1 MAGKETS
8 KVTTSPARILIAD
21 TDLIILDSLSAFLA
35 SQGYDVATA
44 DSLVRAK
51 DCLEAGRFNLV
62 ITDMSSADS
71 HGWELLRHVRSNFSE
86 VFVIV
91 TTGYGT
97 IESAVEAMKQGAYE
111 YLTKP
116 IIDDDLRLA
125 VQRALRQQ
133 QILSE
138 NRQLKMALNERY
150 SFTNI
155 VGADFRMA
163 KVFEL
168 IESVADSRTT
178 MLVTGESGTG
188 KSLIAR
194 AIHAHSS
201 RRNGPFVEVSCGAL
215 PETLLES
222 ELFGY
227 VKGAF
232 THAFADKD
240 GKFAAADGG
249 TLFLDEISTASPQL
263 QVKLLR
269 VLQERKFEPVGS
281 NQTREVDVRVILATN
296 RDLMMDVQAGQFRKD
311 LYYRINVVSV
321 ELPPLRER
329 ISDIQLLAEHF
340 LRKFLAASQKTIS
353 GFDKQAMEVM
363 QRYSWPGNVRE
374 LENCVERAVVLSRG
388 GKIMPDDMPAAVLK
402 EAAGMASGI
411 EAIAAKGLTLGAA
424 LEESERAIIKASLAA
439 NSGSRNATA
448 SQLAINRTTL
458 FKKMRKYGLMG
469 AR

>member
-1 MAGKETS
+1 
-8 KVTTSPARILIAD
+8 
-21 TDLIILDSLSAFLA
+21 
-35 SQGYDVATA
+35 
-44 DSLVRAK
+44 
-51 DCLEAGRFNLV
+51 
-62 ITDMSSADS
+62 
-71 HGWELLRHVRSNFSE
+71 
-86 VFVIV
+86 
-91 TTGYGT
+91 
-97 IESAVEAMKQGAYE
+97 
-111 YLTKP
+111 
-116 IIDDDLRLA
+116 LA
-125 VQRALRQQ
+125 VGRALQQQ
-133 QILSE
+133 QILFE

-150 SFTNI
+150 SFSNI
-155 VGADFRMA
+155 VGSDFRMA

-168 IESVADSRTT
+168 IEAVADTRTT

-232 THAFADKD
+232 THAFADKA
-240 GKFAAADGG
+240 GKFAVADGG

-281 NQTREVDVRVILATN
+281 NDTREVDVRVILATN

-311 LYYRINVVSV
+311 LYYRINVVGV

-340 LRKFLAASQKTIS
+340 LRKFLAASHKRIG

-388 GKIMPDDMPAAVLK
+388 GRIALDDLPPAVLK

-411 EAIAAKGLTLGAA
+411 EAIAAKGLSLAAA
-424 LEESERAIIKASLAA
+424 LEQSERAIITASLAA
-439 NSGSRNATA
+439 NGGSRMATA
-448 SQLAINRTTL
+448 AQLAIDRTTL
-458 FKKMRKYGLMG
+458 YKKMRKHGLMDT
-469 AR
+469 

>member
-1 MAGKETS
+1 MAGKETP
-8 KVTTSPARILIAD
+8 KVASAPARILIAD
-21 TDLIILDSLSAFLA
+21 SDLIILDSLSAFLG
-35 SQGYDVATA
+35 SQGYEVSTA
-44 DSLVRAK
+44 DSLARAK
-51 DCLEAGRFNLV
+51 DCLQAGRFNLV
-62 ITDMSSADS
+62 ITDTSTADS
-71 HGWELLRHVRSNFSE
+71 HGWELLRYVKGNFSE
-86 VFVIV
+86 VVVIV

-125 VQRALRQQ
+125 VGRALQQQ
-133 QILSE
+133 QILLE

-150 SFTNI
+150 SFSNI

-168 IESVADSRTT
+168 IETVADSPTT
-178 MLVTGESGTG
+178 VLVTGESGTG

-222 ELFGY
+222 ELFGF
-227 VKGAF
+227 VRGAF

-296 RDLMMDVQAGQFRKD
+296 RDLMMDVQAGQFRQD

-340 LRKFLAASQKTIS
+340 LRKFLAVSRKRIS
-353 GFDKQAMEVM
+353 GFDKQAMDVM

-388 GKIMPDDMPAAVLK
+388 GKIMADDLPPAVLK
-402 EAAGMASGI
+402 EAAGTPSGI
-411 EAIAAKGLTLGAA
+411 GVIAAEGLSLARA
-424 LEESERAIIKASLAA
+424 LEESERAIITASLAA
-439 NSGSRNATA
+439 NGGSRRATA
-448 SQLAINRTTL
+448 SQLAIDRTTL

-469 AR
+469 A

>member
-8 KVTTSPARILIAD
+8 MVATASPRILVAD
-21 TDLIILDSLSAFLA
+21 TDLIILDSLGGFLG
-35 SQGYDVATA
+35 SQGYEVATA
-44 DSLVRAK
+44 DSLARAK
-51 DCLEAGRFNLV
+51 DCLQAGRFNLV
-62 ITDMSSADS
+62 ITDISTAGSD
-71 HGWELLRHVRSNFSE
+71 GWELLRYVRGNFSE
-86 VFVIV
+86 TVVIV

-116 IIDDDLRLA
+116 IIDDDLQLA
-125 VQRALRQQ
+125 VGRALQQQ
-133 QILSE
+133 QILFE

-150 SFTNI
+150 SFSNI
-155 VGADFRMA
+155 VGSDFRMA

-168 IESVADSRTT
+168 IEAVADSRTT

-232 THAFADKD
+232 THAFADKA

-296 RDLMMDVQAGQFRKD
+296 RDLMMDVKAGQFRKD
-311 LYYRINVVSV
+311 LYYRINVVGV

-340 LRKFLAASQKTIS
+340 LRKFLAASQKRIG

-388 GKIMPDDMPAAVLK
+388 ARIMPDDLPPAVLK

-411 EAIAAKGLTLGAA
+411 EAIAAKGLSLAAA
-424 LEESERAIIKASLAA
+424 LEESERAIITASLAA
-439 NSGSRNATA
+439 NGGGRMATA
-448 SQLAINRTTL
+448 SQLAIDRTTL
-458 FKKMRKYGLMG
+458 YKKMRKYGLME
-469 AR
+469 A